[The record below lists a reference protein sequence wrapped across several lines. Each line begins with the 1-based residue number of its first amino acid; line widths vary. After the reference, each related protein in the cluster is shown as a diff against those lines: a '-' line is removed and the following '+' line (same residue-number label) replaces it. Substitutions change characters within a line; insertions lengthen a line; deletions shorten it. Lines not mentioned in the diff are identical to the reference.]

1 MGMSASQAR
10 LLSLTSRIHDLEYQA
25 QTLQYSKLDLSDLK
39 NDAYEEYL
47 ETLNSTKF
55 QLAVL
60 TTDGTE
66 YQDITYQTL
75 TTSTSTGLHSMYM
88 LTDSATGKIILPEQ
102 VASRF
107 DPQTDTLEDF
117 LEIVGKYYLYSGRSD
132 LDSQEDIIAEM
143 QSDGNYEYWYSLYY
157 NIGVKGYTSISKSN
171 QTDRDWLEEA
181 INSGEISLYKMSSD
195 EGYVDGTE
203 VNIFEETSMSTDEDL
218 VEVED
223 DEVITQAAIQYE
235 KAIDDI
241 DEKDTKLDLQLAQ
254 IESEHDALETEY
266 DSVKQ
271 IMSKSIER
279 SFKSFNA

>member
-117 LEIVGKYYLYSGRSD
+117 LEIVGK
-132 LDSQEDIIAEM
+132 
-143 QSDGNYEYWYSLYY
+143 
-157 NIGVKGYTSISKSN
+157 
-171 QTDRDWLEEA
+171 
-181 INSGEISLYKMSSD
+181 
-195 EGYVDGTE
+195 
-203 VNIFEETSMSTDEDL
+203 
-218 VEVED
+218 
-223 DEVITQAAIQYE
+223 
-235 KAIDDI
+235 
-241 DEKDTKLDLQLAQ
+241 
-254 IESEHDALETEY
+254 
-266 DSVKQ
+266 
-271 IMSKSIER
+271 
-279 SFKSFNA
+279 